1 MSVLDNIRARK
12 AKEPTAASQL
22 DAAQQDSKKG
32 GKRGKRKP
40 DIINIVLISIM
51 VLGLGIIAYPT
62 FSDWWNQYHQ
72 SRAIASYVA
81 AVEETDPK
89 VLEQMLADAR
99 DYNQRLLQDPNRY
112 IMTDAE
118 RAEYESLLNL
128 TGDGVMGYI
137 QIKSIGVNLPVY
149 HGVDEGVLQVAI
161 GHIEGSSL
169 PVGGPSTHA
178 AVSGHRGLPS
188 AKLFTD
194 IDRLTEGDTFTITVL
209 NQTITYEVDQIRI
222 VLPENMRDLE
232 FVPGADYCTLIT
244 CTPYGVNTHR
254 LLVRGHRVDNIN
266 GLDAIPADAI
276 QIPNYIAVPAV
287 AVPMLFVY
295 LLGMLIHYRLTRRT
309 YDKEEVM
316 KALAKMNKRSQGA
329 AAEAEAAV
337 AAEPEATAETEPE
350 AAAETTAEPEPE
362 VEAAPAATPE
372 PEPAVDPKPEPDPEP
387 QEAAPSEQNGDEGG
401 ADE

>member
-12 AKEPTAASQL
+12 GKEPTAAPQL
-22 DAAQQDSKKG
+22 DAAQQDPKKG
-32 GKRGKRKP
+32 GKRKP
-40 DIINIVLISIM
+40 DLVNIALVCVM
-51 VLGLGIIAYPT
+51 VLGIAIMAYPT
-62 FSDWWNQYHQ
+62 FSDWWNSYHQ
-72 SRAIASYVA
+72 SRAIATYVE
-81 AVEETDPK
+81 AVESMDKE
-89 VLEQMLADAR
+89 EIERMLAEAHA
-99 DYNQRLLQDPNRY
+99 YNQRLLQDPNRY
-112 IMTDAE
+112 IMTDEE
-118 RAEYESLLNL
+118 RAEYESLLNI
-128 TGDGVMGYI
+128 GGNGVMGYI
-137 QIKSIGVNLPVY
+137 QIKSLGINLPIY
-149 HGVDEGVLQVAI
+149 HGVDETVLQIAI

-222 VLPENMRDLE
+222 VLPENMRDLD

-287 AVPMLFVY
+287 GVPMLFVY

-309 YDKEEVM
+309 YNKEEVM
-316 KALAKMNKRSQGA
+316 KALERMNKRSQKA
-329 AAEAEAAV
+329 AAAKA
-337 AAEPEATAETEPE
+337 AAEPEAPVEPEGAAEPE
-350 AAAETTAEPEPE
+350 APAEPEPAPE
-362 VEAAPAATPE
+362 SEAPADEADD
-372 PEPAVDPKPEPDPEP
+372 AD
-387 QEAAPSEQNGDEGG
+387 AAPSEQHGDEGG
-401 ADE
+401 AHE